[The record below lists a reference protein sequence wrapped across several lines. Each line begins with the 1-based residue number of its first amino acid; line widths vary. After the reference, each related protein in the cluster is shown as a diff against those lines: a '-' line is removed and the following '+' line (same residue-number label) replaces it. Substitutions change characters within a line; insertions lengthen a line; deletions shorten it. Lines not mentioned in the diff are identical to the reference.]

1 MKTIRV
7 HFVRGTLGATFVLS
21 WLTVIAA
28 CSHTGGSSSSPLP
41 PPTTTTPGSTTPPP
55 APVAT
60 ATVSNARTKTATV
73 VARSGEGFL
82 EDVNGARFLHLKGS
96 PHDRGV
102 EYGEL
107 MGDQIEGIV
116 QALYAYAGQLG
127 GSIPSWLIGVAAPLV
142 PDVVGPIYEGYFPQE
157 TLDVIQGIIE
167 GAAKRNPPIA
177 ISKNELVFVNSLV
190 DLGALV
196 QLPIFKC
203 SGLAVWGPLAKGG
216 KCYQLRNIDLLVGSG
231 LEAHAV
237 AVIEKP
243 DQGNAFLNA
252 GWAGMLGST
261 SGMNEHGLANSQIW
275 AYSRDAA
282 FGQPWVLT
290 NRELLMAAQNV
301 DAVKSAFASVQR
313 TYGSN
318 FVYAD
323 RGDGRGGIPRGIA
336 LESTF
341 ADLAEFTDND
351 PNEDSAFQGQPLAI
365 RIPNAV
371 FRGDLAL
378 CSRIYA
384 RQYDIA
390 KTKDPRTS
398 SAYQN
403 RYQQQAQM
411 TKDFAAKG
419 ILMGADEM
427 LEISKTIA
435 MQSCSLQC
443 VVYENTDLVVHV
455 ANSRIVPGAAAVDA
469 CNEPFHTFDM
479 DYYLP
484 TASTT
489 LDKPF
494 YAAGGMAAITVGV
507 TNHGRPRTL
516 DARVTLSGSALVPT
530 VTIPAIAAPTG
541 VNATLMTQLQVPPG
555 TRAGTYEVLVELDEA
570 GTSDTVDYSVA
581 TLTVK

>member
-1 MKTIRV
+1 M
-7 HFVRGTLGATFVLS
+7 
-21 WLTVIAA
+21 
-28 CSHTGGSSSSPLP
+28 
-41 PPTTTTPGSTTPPP
+41 
-55 APVAT
+55 
-60 ATVSNARTKTATV
+60 V
-73 VARSGEGFL
+73 VARSGQGFL
-82 EDVNGARFLHLKGS
+82 EDVSGARFLHLKGS

-102 EYGEL
+102 QYGEL
-107 MGDQIEGIV
+107 MGDQVEGII
-116 QALYAYAGQLG
+116 QALYAYAASQLG
-127 GSIPSWLIGVAAPLV
+127 GSIPSWLIGVGAPLV

-167 GAAKRNPPIA
+167 GAAKRSPPIT
-177 ISKNELVFVNSLV
+177 ITKNELVFVNSLV
-190 DLGALV
+190 DVGALV
-196 QLPIFKC
+196 KLPIFKC

-231 LEAHAV
+231 LESHAV

-243 DQGNAFLNA
+243 DQGYAFLNA

-290 NRELLMAAQNV
+290 NREILMAAENV

-351 PNEDSAFQGQPLAI
+351 PNEDSAFNGQPLAI
-365 RIPNAV
+365 HVPNAV

-378 CSRIYA
+378 CARIYA
-384 RQYDIA
+384 RQYDLP
-390 KTKDPRTS
+390 KTQDPRTAS
-398 SAYQN
+398 SYQN
-403 RYQQQAQM
+403 RYQHQAQM
-411 TKDFAAKG
+411 TQDFAARG
-419 ILMGADEM
+419 VLMGADEM
-427 LEISKTIA
+427 IEISKTIA

-443 VVYENTDLVVHV
+443 VVYENTDLVAHV
-455 ANSRIVPGAAAVDA
+455 ANSRILAGGAAVDA
-469 CNEPFHTFDM
+469 CNEPFETFDM

-484 TASTT
+484 TASTA
-489 LDKPF
+489 LDKPL
-494 YAAGGMAAITVGV
+494 YSAGDKATITIGL
-507 TNHGRPRTL
+507 TNHGRQRTL
-516 DARVTLSGSALVPT
+516 DAHVTLSAGAMVPT
-530 VTIPAIAAPTG
+530 ITLPAIAAPTG
-541 VNATLMTQLQVPPG
+541 VNAALMTQLQVPPG
-555 TRAGTYEVLVELDEA
+555 TPTGTYEVLVELVES
-570 GTSDTVDYSVA
+570 GTTDTVDYSVA